1 LDAAAES
8 VKETIEQHH
17 HRLNVSAPA
26 EPLYLQADPA
36 RFEQIL
42 VNLLTNAAKYMPD
55 GGQIHLSCD
64 KEESEVVIRCRDEG
78 VGMSPH
84 TLTMIFDPFVQVNPG
99 LDRTGSGLGVGLT
112 LVKKLAELHGGSI
125 TAASEGPGKG
135 SEFTLRLPM
144 LPETPQP
151 GDGTSRQAG
160 AAIKPSG
167 SWRILLVDDNSD
179 LANSSAMFLE
189 SAGHQVVL
197 AYDGKSA
204 LEMALRDKPDVVL
217 LDLGLPD
224 MTGYAV
230 AERLR
235 ANGDLKD
242 TPIVAVSGYKAG
254 TDGKAQKADF
264 AAHLVKP
271 VSPDQLLA
279 IVELLRQKSL
289 QGK

>member
-1 LDAAAES
+1 L
-8 VKETIEQHH
+8 
-17 HRLNVSAPA
+17 
-26 EPLYLQADPA
+26 
-36 RFEQIL
+36 EQIL

-55 GGQIHLSCD
+55 GGQIYLSCD
-64 KEESEVVIRCRDEG
+64 REESEVVIRCRDEG

-84 TLTMIFDPFVQVNPG
+84 TLAMIFDPFVQVNPG

-125 TAASEGPGKG
+125 TAASKGHGKG
-135 SEFTLRLPM
+135 SEFTLRLPLLQASSPSEDGI
-144 LPETPQP
+144 LPA
-151 GDGTSRQAG
+151 AG
-160 AAIKPSG
+160 VATKPS
-167 SWRILLVDDNSD
+167 SLWRILLVDDNSD
-179 LANSSAMFLE
+179 LAKSSAMLLE
-189 SAGHQVVL
+189 RAGHHVVL

-224 MTGYAV
+224 MSGYVV

-235 ANGDLKD
+235 AGGDWKD
-242 TPIVAVSGYKAG
+242 TPIVAISGYKPG
-254 TDGKAQKADF
+254 TDGEVQKAGFD
-264 AAHLVKP
+264 AHLVKP
-271 VSPDQLLA
+271 VSPDQLLG